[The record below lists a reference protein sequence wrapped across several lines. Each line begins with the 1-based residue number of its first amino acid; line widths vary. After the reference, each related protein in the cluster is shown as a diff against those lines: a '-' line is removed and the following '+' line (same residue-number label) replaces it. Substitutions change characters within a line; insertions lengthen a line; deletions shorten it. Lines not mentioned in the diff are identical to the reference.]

1 MTIRLILLSVLPN
14 RVTRLALI
22 TQLGGPPTIDGIST
36 DVPDNTSIPAEPTGP
51 ITATITLGGGATG
64 WTATKG
70 TDPSGFIESFTTNGG
85 ASTPLEIAYNE
96 NTGAVRDVT
105 FTITTTGGTGTA
117 DTRPLLLRQEAG
129 PPTLT
134 FTADAEDL
142 TALTASGIT
151 FTIDVAPGGGATGW
165 EAEVTTGLRS
175 GSEGFV
181 EIDKT
186 TPGGG
191 EPNVIMVTV
200 GPNETTDSRNG
211 EIMLTSEGGGGTAAT
226 QVVSFTQEGSQGI
239 RVVTDPVDVASL
251 SSAGGMF
258 TIDVTLL
265 GSATSWTY
273 RVVGEKSF
281 SVY

>member
-1 MTIRLILLSVLPN
+1 MLRLRLRPRVARVLRIRGLCCLGRRLVRRRLRLP
-14 RVTRLALI
+14 RM
-22 TQLGGPPTIDGIST
+22 
-36 DVPDNTSIPAEPTGP
+36 PA
-51 ITATITLGGGATG
+51 
-64 WTATKG
+64 
-70 TDPSGFIESFTTNGG
+70 
-85 ASTPLEIAYNE
+85 
-96 NTGAVRDVT
+96 
-105 FTITTTGGTGTA
+105 
-117 DTRPLLLRQEAG
+117 
-129 PPTLT
+129 
-134 FTADAEDL
+134 DL

-151 FTIDVAPGGGATGW
+151 FTIDVTAGGGATGW

-200 GPNETTDSRNG
+200 GPNETTDSRSCA
-211 EIMLTSEGGGGTAAT
+211 IRLTSEGGGGTAAT

-239 RVVTDPVDVASL
+239 RVVTNPVDVTSL

-265 GSATSWTY
+265 GSATSWGAY
-273 RVVGEKSF
+273 KGRSDGF
-281 SVY
+281 SAYYT